1 VAAAAGVAAGTSA
14 AQIGLGYGLGVVV
27 WPAVA
32 TTDDSVWLGSLG
44 WTTWIAAS
52 ATVLGAVIAGR
63 LGRTTGMLWRFA
75 LSASAAVG
83 ALLTVALVALPA
95 REAVR
100 TGTFSPETIA
110 GGYAVAGVVLG
121 LVVAYWAVVS
131 RPVAANLAVTAAWLW
146 SLAVAAV
153 VMDVFWRRPSATYLT
168 SWQFA
173 AVDTGGLI
181 GTIYWPSALLTLAA
195 AFAIGVLA
203 AAPAAR
209 RGNHGTGAATSG
221 AVGPLLVAASFFVL
235 APQLRGALGALES
248 AYLIAPY
255 AVLAGLAGSAAAV
268 AVARQSAARRPARAV
283 DRSSDSAGPAAV
295 SASAAVASS
304 SAVAPVPAQFSGAS
318 RAADSRAAAPAP
330 VKRSTVKPPPSDP
343 PVARINPGGPA
354 ARKATS
360 SATTTSPRA
369 TDAPAP
375 PGGAGSSDAPGS
387 SSSAG
392 SSGGAGSSD
401 AAGSPG
407 TAVKKATP
415 ATKTTAARSSPAKAV
430 TAKAPAPRNAP
441 AKSTPRKPAA
451 KPNPTV
457 TEQIPS
463 QSAQPGDPAG
473 PSAS

>member
-1 VAAAAGVAAGTSA
+1 MAAKGWTKQVAAAAGVAAGTSA

-63 LGRTTGMLWRFA
+63 LGRATGMLWRFA

-131 RPVAANLAVTAAWLW
+131 RPVAANLSVTAAWLW
-146 SLAVAAV
+146 ALAVAAV
-153 VMDVFWRRPSATYLT
+153 VMDVFWRRPSATYLA

-209 RGNHGTGAATSG
+209 RGNHGIGTATSG
-221 AVGPLLVAASFFVL
+221 AVGPLLIAASFFVL

-268 AVARQSAARRPARAV
+268 AVARQSAARQSARSA
-283 DRSSDSAGPAAV
+283 RLSGESDEPAAV
-295 SASAAVASS
+295 STGRFRASGRSSAAARS
-304 SAVAPVPAQFSGAS
+304 SAVVPVPAQKAPHPADSSGAEPTAS
-318 RAADSRAAAPAP
+318 TPAP
-330 VKRSTVKPPPSDP
+330 STPAPSTPTADRPAPPKRSTVKPPPSNP
-343 PVARINPGGPA
+343 PVAQIRSGGRSGTAAEEPPTAPIKKTAPAKKTPA
-354 ARKATS
+354 ARS
-360 SATTTSPRA
+360 
-369 TDAPAP
+369 
-375 PGGAGSSDAPGS
+375 
-387 SSSAG
+387 
-392 SSGGAGSSD
+392 
-401 AAGSPG
+401 
-407 TAVKKATP
+407 TP
-415 ATKTTAARSSPAKAV
+415 TKGV
-430 TAKAPAPRNAP
+430 TAKAPAPRKAP
-441 AKSTPRKPAA
+441 AKSTSRKPAA
-451 KPNPTV
+451 PPNSPV
-457 TEQIPS
+457 TEQIPPP
-463 QSAQPGDPAG
+463 ADPAG
-473 PSAS
+473 PPAS